1 MQMKKLWISASL
13 STAVMLAGC
22 ASVYDNAVAAN
33 VAATVVIN
41 NTCKKAEIDPA
52 LAILRG
58 KIPLYG
64 NDRTVAMFNN
74 VTKPNDAE
82 RQVLEVYLQSVTDC
96 YVKLDAAVSKYKTK
110 DQKAL
115 AKTAAI
121 QDYILISDLKGGIL
135 SWADFNRAE
144 SNLFSESAAS
154 NKALI
159 TKMLV
164 DEQET
169 KAAMAAFGQALA
181 QGMQQ
186 YGNAMSRA
194 YAPQQQYGSSY
205 APTPAYEPATTWT
218 SHGNIVQGSN
228 GVTMQSFGNRDVIT
242 YPNGQT
248 RNCSTFGNITTCSS
262 PPGF

>member
-1 MQMKKLWISASL
+1 MNKLWIAATL
-13 STAVMLAGC
+13 GAAVMLAGC

-52 LAILRG
+52 LAILKG

-82 RQVLEVYLQSVTDC
+82 RQALEVYLQSVTNC
-96 YVKLDAAVSKYKTK
+96 YNELNKAVSKYKTK

-115 AKTAAI
+115 LKVVNI
-121 QDYILISDLKGGIL
+121 QDYILISDLKGGSL
-135 SWADFNRAE
+135 SWSDFNHRE
-144 SNLFSESAAS
+144 NDLFSEGAA
-154 NKALI
+154 NQKALYQ
-159 TKMLV
+159 KMLI

-169 KAAMAAFGQALA
+169 KAAMAAIGQALA
-181 QGMQQ
+181 QGAQQ

-194 YAPQQQYGSSY
+194 YAPQQQNGSSNSTV
-205 APTPAYEPATTWT
+205 PSYEPATTWT
-218 SHGNIVQGSN
+218 SHGNIIQGSN
-228 GVTMQSFGNRDVIT
+228 GITVQSFGNRDVIT